1 VLEAGGPRD
10 LAPQTIPAAYPAAK
24 LIVPRAVLFRA
35 ADGMEIHGQLFLPQD
50 GKAKHAAVVFFHGG
64 SRRQMLLGFNPMGYY
79 SNAYAM
85 NQYLASRGYVVLSV
99 NYRSGVG
106 YGLDFRQA
114 LHYGAAGASEY
125 NDVIGAARYLQGR
138 GDVDAKRIGAW
149 GGSYG
154 GYLTALALARG
165 SDMYAAGV
173 DLHGVHDWSLE
184 LDLWKPTSDFT
195 VDEAA
200 VSRLAWQSSPMA
212 SLDTWRSPVLLM
224 QGDDDRNVLFAQTVR
239 LAHELRARGV
249 PVEEH
254 VFPDE
259 VHAFLLYRD
268 WMTAYTL
275 AADFLDRKLK
285 DKPQ

>member
-1 VLEAGGPRD
+1 
-10 LAPQTIPAAYPAAK
+10 
-24 LIVPRAVLFRA
+24 
-35 ADGMEIHGQLFLPQD
+35 
-50 GKAKHAAVVFFHGG
+50 
-64 SRRQMLLGFNPMGYY
+64 
-79 SNAYAM
+79 
-85 NQYLASRGYVVLSV
+85 
-99 NYRSGVG
+99 
-106 YGLDFRQA
+106 
-114 LHYGAAGASEY
+114 
-125 NDVIGAARYLQGR
+125 
-138 GDVDAKRIGAW
+138 VDAKRIGAW

-195 VDEAA
+195 VDQAA

-275 AADFLDRKLK
+275 AADFLDRKLANSSVT
-285 DKPQ
+285 DKP